1 MANDYKPLNR
11 NQTWTVAQ
19 TAAIKKVFVRGIIS
33 AAAGDHNAVGFTR
46 ADVHQIINPYLDG
59 NEAEDISRLCTGIR
73 TAIVAANS
81 SYDSIQHIT
90 GFRMSQIKKKI
101 IKNLAD
107 STIAAIV

>member
-19 TAAIKKVFVRGIIS
+19 KAAIKKVFVRGIIA

-46 ADVHQIINPYLDG
+46 IDVYRILATYLDA
-59 NEAEDISRLCTGIR
+59 NETDDIGRLCQGIR
-73 TAIVAANS
+73 EAIVVNNS
-81 SYDSIQHIT
+81 SYDAVPHIT
-90 GFRMSQIKKKI
+90 GFRMAQIKKKI
-101 IKNLAD
+101 IKNLAN